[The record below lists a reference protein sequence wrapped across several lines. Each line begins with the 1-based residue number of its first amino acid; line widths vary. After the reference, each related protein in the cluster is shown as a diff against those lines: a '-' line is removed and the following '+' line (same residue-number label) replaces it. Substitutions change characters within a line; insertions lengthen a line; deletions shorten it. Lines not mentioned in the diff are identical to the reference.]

1 MSNTEHAITD
11 FFSRVF
17 VPGDTIR
24 IEDSEGNV
32 IESSDLDVIIDA
44 CLDLEEDDP
53 WIDLVTA
60 EGVCRGLYL
69 PGDPAVVDPIPSFSL
84 EDGMIYLLSSAT
96 PLEGE
101 PNGKHMLPLSAAIK
115 ERDPETYE
123 PGDLTI
129 STPGSEMDI
138 VLSQGRNRS
147 EYQGKWKPVKSV
159 FGQFSDALQLHKEG
173 PKDGPCFLQ
182 GECAGGTR
190 KAAAMI
196 ANYIIGVDLDSGA
209 PLEDVMESIIEA
221 GLEAVIYT
229 THSHL
234 KTTSQI
240 KRDFFLKWSDGEEP
254 TPELCSEFLQ
264 TRRGVVP
271 EVLEGLV
278 ILDDAQHTEEGVVI
292 LVQHKPMPKF
302 RAVFPLSEP
311 FIFAKRGGTQQDA
324 IAEWKERYA
333 GFATKMGFFFDET
346 CVDPARLFYLP
357 RHKKGDV
364 HGSWWIAGKP
374 VNLDD
379 YERLKM
385 KRGRKSAKRSGAGN
399 VFTDIAGGESD
410 GESEADRYIVDGF
423 NLMAWAKKTA
433 KKFEIDTLIAELAPD
448 MLREPRSGKP
458 GNHVECPFEGDHSS
472 LGGGGTFVVNASD
485 NYDEG
490 FDGGFTFTCV
500 HNSCYGRDRL
510 DFIKGCIEEGWFTVE
525 DLKAKTYQMELDDDE
540 EEEDDEPAPARKPE
554 PEKSAGKEPVY
565 EEAVDGDDEE
575 TVKLRGMN
583 RQYAVV
589 VNGSSVKIL
598 REPVDGE
605 DDDISF
611 LTQSDVALLERN
623 NLLFIQGKSG
633 KTEVMEA
640 FKAWLAWE
648 KRRTYKGVVFSPGKE
663 RGPNVYN
670 LFRGFPVQPIKGD
683 WSLLRDHIYEN
694 ICESD
699 DALFDWFMSWM
710 AQLIQQPDRKPGST
724 LVVTGEKGTGKS
736 TTFDYLSKLLGDH
749 AISVSQRRQ
758 IVGNFNSHIAT
769 ALLMVCEEAFWAA
782 DPQAEGVLKDLIT
795 NPTTLIEKKGY
806 DPIKSENYTR
816 IVMISNSDWVVPATL
831 KDERRFGVFR
841 CSDARRG
848 DIDFFEALRHQMDH
862 EGGLEAMMY
871 ELLNYKPLS
880 GSFGCLY
887 NPPKTKHLQHQQ
899 LESLHGVDK
908 FMLSLMHTG
917 TYEPT
922 NENIDAVELNDDK
935 PTLVYAVTLRSCV
948 EDFMRMRFQSEKAK
962 TSYDDVALAAKSWF
976 DAEDFMLDVEGGMNR
991 KRSIRFPPLNEAREK
1006 LKERKGIEIEFLA
1019 RETVES
1025 SGRRR

>member
-1 MSNTEHAITD
+1 MSSQDEILFN
-11 FFSRVF
+11 FLSSVFS
-17 VPGDTIR
+17 PGDEIR
-24 IEDSEGNV
+24 IEDADGN
-32 IESSDLDVIIDA
+32 IISSSDLDVLTEA
-44 CLDLEEDDP
+44 CLDADDP
-53 WIDLVTA
+53 WIDLVTEA
-60 EGVCRGLYL
+60 GVARGLFL
-69 PGDPAVVDPIPSFSL
+69 PGDATVVDPVPSYRMP
-84 EDGMIYLLSSAT
+84 DGMIYLLEQDA
-96 PLEGE
+96 PIEGE
-101 PNGKHMLPLSAAIK
+101 PHSKHMLPLSFVLDFPTPV
-115 ERDPETYE
+115 RYRPE
-123 PGDLTI
+123 DLTI
-129 STPGSEMDI
+129 STPGSEMEI

-147 EYQGKWKPVKSV
+147 EYQGKWKPVRSV
-159 FGQFSDALQLHKEG
+159 FGQFADALQLHKEG

-209 PLEDVMESIIEA
+209 PLEDVMESIIES

-234 KTTSQI
+234 KSTSQI
-240 KRDFFLKWSDGEEP
+240 KRDYFLKWSDGEDP
-254 TPELCSEFLQ
+254 TPELCAEFLQ

-271 EVLEGLV
+271 EVLEGLT

-302 RAVFPLSEP
+302 RAVFPLAEP
-311 FIFAKRGGTQQDA
+311 FVFAKRGGTQQDA

-333 GFATKMGFFFDET
+333 GFASTMGFFFDET

-374 VNLDD
+374 VNLDNYD
-379 YERLKM
+379 RVKMRRDRKGM
-385 KRGRKSAKRSGAGN
+385 KRATPSNA
-399 VFTDIAGGESD
+399 FTEIAGGADEESD
-410 GESEADRYIVDGF
+410 ADRYMIDGF
-423 NLMAWAKKTA
+423 NLMAWAKKAA
-433 KKFEIDTLIAELAPD
+433 KKFEIEALIESLAPD
-448 MLREPRSGKP
+448 MLRDPRTGKP
-458 GNHVECPFEGDHSS
+458 GVHVECPFEGDHSS

-490 FDGGFTFTCV
+490 YDGGFTFTCV

-525 DLKAKTYQMELDDDE
+525 DLKAKTFMMELEDDE
-540 EEEDDEPAPARKPE
+540 EEEEEPRPAASKTEPAKKAD
-554 PEKSAGKEPVY
+554 EPVY
-565 EEAVDGDDEE
+565 EEGVDVDDEE
-575 TVKLRGMN
+575 TRKLNALN

-589 VNGSSVKIL
+589 VNGSTVKIL
-598 REPVDGE
+598 KEPVGDSDE
-605 DDDISF
+605 DDISF
-611 LTQSDVALLERN
+611 LTQSDVALFERN
-623 NLLFIQGKSG
+623 NLIFIQGKNG
-633 KTEVMEA
+633 KTEAMEA

-648 KRRTYKGVVFSPGKE
+648 KRRTYRGVTFSPGKDK
-663 RGPNVYN
+663 GPHIYN
-670 LFRGFPVQPIKGD
+670 LFRGFPYQPIKGD
-683 WSLLRDHIYEN
+683 WSILRGHIYEN

-699 DALFDWFMSWM
+699 DMLFDWFMSWM
-710 AQLIQQPDRKPGST
+710 AQLIQNPDRKPGST

-806 DPIKSENYTR
+806 DPIKSENFTR
-816 IVMISNSDWVVPATL
+816 LVLISNNDWVVPATL
-831 KDERRFGVFR
+831 NDERRFGVFR
-841 CSDARRG
+841 CSNTRRG
-848 DIDFFEALRHQMDH
+848 DIDFFERLRKQMDE

-871 ELLNYKPLS
+871 ELLHYQPQT

-887 NPPKTKHLQHQQ
+887 NPPKTKHLQQQ
-899 LESLHGVDK
+899 QVESLHGVDK

-922 NENIDAVELNDDK
+922 HDNIDAVELNDDK
-935 PTLVYAVTLRSCV
+935 PTLVYAVTLRACV

-962 TSYDDVALAAKSWF
+962 TSYDDVAQAAKSWF
-976 DAEDFMLDVEGGMNR
+976 DAEDFMLDVENGMNR
-991 KRSIRFPPLNEAREK
+991 KRTIRFPALNEARSK

-1025 SGRRR
+1025 KGRR